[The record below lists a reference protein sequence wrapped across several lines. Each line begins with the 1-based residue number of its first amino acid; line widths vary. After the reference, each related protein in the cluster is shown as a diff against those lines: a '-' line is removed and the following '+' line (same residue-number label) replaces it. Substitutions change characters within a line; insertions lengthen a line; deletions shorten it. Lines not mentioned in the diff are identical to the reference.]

1 MMVPDIYNPE
11 CRPESV
17 LNLAGF
23 LAKSAVNGPGIRA
36 VIWVQGCPIRCKGCF
51 NPELLPF
58 SKLRTVPVQKLAE
71 AILTLDNI
79 DGVTFSGG
87 EPFAQAAPLAELGS
101 ILQSKGLSIV
111 TFTGFTWEQLV
122 AKNRSAWQ
130 RLLSITDLLF
140 AGPYLPEENEPLKSL
155 ADSNRK
161 SIHRL
166 HGGRPVNQQIWN
178 SSMNADTRNEIEF
191 TLLPDGR
198 TVVTGYPGS
207 RLVRELAQYSSGV

>member
-1 MMVPDIYNPE
+1 MVPDTDNPE
-11 CRPESV
+11 CRRKSE

-36 VIWVQGCPIRCKGCF
+36 VIWVQGCPIRCNGCF

-58 SKLRTVPVQKLAE
+58 SKLHPVPVQKLAK
-71 AILTLDNI
+71 AILALDNI

-101 ILQSKGLSIV
+101 TLQSKGLSIV
-111 TFTGFTWEQLV
+111 TFTGFTWEQL
-122 AKNRSAWQ
+122 ASKNRPAWQ

-140 AGPYLPEENEPLKSL
+140 AGPYLPEKNASLNRL

-161 SIHRL
+161 SIHRIC
-166 HGGRPVNQQIWN
+166 GGRPVNQQIWN
-178 SSMNADTRNEIEF
+178 SSVNADTRNEIEF